1 MRFRNTTF
9 MCMCKYIYI
18 YSLYIYI
25 QFIIIYI
32 QFIYIYSLYI
42 YIYRYIVYI
51 LVYTYIYRERERLT
65 MRAYEYDAHM
75 NTQMC
80 VEKKKNKRG
89 EGCVSSTCNTT

>member
-9 MCMCKYIYI
+9 MCMCKYIYTV
-18 YSLYIYI
+18 YIYI

-42 YIYRYIVYI
+42 YIQIYSLYISIHIYI
-51 LVYTYIYRERERLT
+51 ERERLT

-80 VEKKKNKRG
+80 VGKKKQ
-89 EGCVSSTCNTT
+89 TW